1 MASAAIQ
8 PAFSDMLNQGSQ
20 FVLEEAQVSLT
31 GVENLTNLVKGNYL
45 TLIPGAGERTRN
57 FQAVRKNE
65 FKYARSN
72 SISFNLVADNS
83 FGLEAGTP
91 ILYRGVAVGS
101 VTAVNL
107 KLDYVEFNVLIDEQ
121 YGALIRSQNRFYVTG
136 SAAAELTESGLSV
149 SIPPAKQL
157 LLGSIS
163 FASEGSSTPLEQY
176 RLYSSQSLAELAKYN
191 QSGSRS
197 LTLFAHELPSINA
210 GSPFVS
216 QFESRQYLGLY
227 SYA

>member
-1 MASAAIQ
+1 M
-8 PAFSDMLNQGSQ
+8 
-20 FVLEEAQVSLT
+20 
-31 GVENLTNLVKGNYL
+31 
-45 TLIPGAGERTRN
+45 
-57 FQAVRKNE
+57 
-65 FKYARSN
+65 
-72 SISFNLVADNS
+72 
-83 FGLEAGTP
+83 
-91 ILYRGVAVGS
+91 AVGS

-121 YGALIRSQNRFYVTG
+121 YGALIRTQNRFYVTG

-157 LLGSIS
+157 LLRSIS

-197 LTLFAHELPSINA
+197 LTLFAYELPSINA
-210 GSPFVS
+210 GSP
-216 QFESRQYLGLY
+216 LCI
-227 SYA
+227 AI

>member
-1 MASAAIQ
+1 RKSIVASAAIQ

-107 KLDYVEFNVLIDEQ
+107 KLDYVEFNVLI
-121 YGALIRSQNRFYVTG
+121 
-136 SAAAELTESGLSV
+136 
-149 SIPPAKQL
+149 
-157 LLGSIS
+157 
-163 FASEGSSTPLEQY
+163 
-176 RLYSSQSLAELAKYN
+176 
-191 QSGSRS
+191 
-197 LTLFAHELPSINA
+197 
-210 GSPFVS
+210 
-216 QFESRQYLGLY
+216 
-227 SYA
+227 